1 MTTATACGTVYAM
14 DRDDAT
20 AFPPPAVIR
29 PVHQSVVRSIAS
41 LRDSGLSPDEIVL
54 KLNLPLFTVRAVLES
69 PLSKA
74 LAAQEAE
81 R

>member
-1 MTTATACGTVYAM
+1 M
-14 DRDDAT
+14 DRDGAT
-20 AFPPPAVIR
+20 AFSPPAVVR
-29 PVHQSVVRSIAS
+29 PTHHSVVRSIAS
-41 LRDSGLSPDEIVL
+41 LRDSGLSADEISL